1 VVATGCSAGRYYPK
15 FTTVNEVVEL
25 RGGVSLA
32 DAITSLRCKPHDVL
46 IKQGGGYSIYN
57 WQYKAN
63 RDYYR
68 SLELDLPIQ
77 KKEVRVLSRQLH
89 SAYLIFDE
97 FDALRAVI
105 SDAGIGDAIQLIVYD
120 NSFRNGIPNTQT
132 VWVGKSSLKASSGA
146 GIKLDFKQI
155 MEMIDQYFDG
165 DDTITPGMIYE
176 AIDNYFN

>member
-1 VVATGCSAGRYYPK
+1 MTHHTVRYLLFSVSCFVIVVATGCSAGRYYPK

-68 SLELDLPIQ
+68 SLELDL
-77 KKEVRVLSRQLH
+77 S
-89 SAYLIFDE
+89 LIH
-97 FDALRAVI
+97 I
-105 SDAGIGDAIQLIVYD
+105 
-120 NSFRNGIPNTQT
+120 
-132 VWVGKSSLKASSGA
+132 
-146 GIKLDFKQI
+146 
-155 MEMIDQYFDG
+155 
-165 DDTITPGMIYE
+165 
-176 AIDNYFN
+176 